1 MPKPV
6 VILALLVAAW
16 VLYTQNGG
24 KLPQNALGTGLKSDG
39 RAVPAAPAI
48 VTGGAKDA
56 AKGL

>member
-24 KLPQNALGTGLKSDG
+24 KLPQNALGSGIKSDG
-39 RAVPAAPAI
+39 RATPAAPGI
-48 VTGGAKDA
+48 VTSGVKDA

>member
-24 KLPQNALGTGLKSDG
+24 KLPQAGLGAGLKGDG
-39 RAVPAAPAI
+39 RAVPAVPAI
-48 VTGGAKDA
+48 VTGGATDA
-56 AKGL
+56 AGGL